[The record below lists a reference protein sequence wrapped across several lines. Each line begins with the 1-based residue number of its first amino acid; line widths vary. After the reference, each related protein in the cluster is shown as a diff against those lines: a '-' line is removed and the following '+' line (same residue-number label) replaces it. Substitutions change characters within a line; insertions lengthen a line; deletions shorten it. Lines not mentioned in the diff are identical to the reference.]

1 MGRISDLV
9 SLIKRNVE
17 IVKNLV
23 ERYGVDDLINDYVLL
38 NAVLHMLQTSIQ
50 ALIDIGS
57 IILSQYPY
65 KPPSTYSEIPSP
77 TLRG

>member
-17 IVKNLV
+17 TVKNLV

-50 ALIDIGS
+50 A
-57 IILSQYPY
+57 P
-65 KPPSTYSEIPSP
+65 
-77 TLRG
+77 